1 MDSLPT
7 TQGEYTH
14 VVGTTSLAMGMKYH
28 NYYPVRDQNL
38 ISQHNLQ
45 LSWVWIF
52 DAMETMKFLKFEP
65 HAMPMGVRLGLLLV
79 TLKKDIIK
87 VPKIKGNGRNFM
99 IQHKF
104 MTPCTLCVSK
114 VTEVATAHVIMPG
127 WTL

>member
-1 MDSLPT
+1 
-7 TQGEYTH
+7 
-14 VVGTTSLAMGMKYH
+14 
-28 NYYPVRDQNL
+28 
-38 ISQHNLQ
+38 
-45 LSWVWIF
+45 
-52 DAMETMKFLKFEP
+52 
-65 HAMPMGVRLGLLLV
+65 MPMGVRLGLLLV

-114 VTEVATAHVIMPG
+114 VTEVAMIMPG